1 MRAIWM
7 KRSISSSSWGDEEGH
22 FVRGDRSH
30 LIDPVVE
37 ITGPAANLVD
47 EWQNGETGTS
57 VSFYIDSSVAYFI
70 DGTMGFASS
79 FEHDGEAVS
88 FSDYTGRLDVMDHWF
103 TCVDGEEDAA

>member
-1 MRAIWM
+1 M
-7 KRSISSSSWGDEEGH
+7 
-22 FVRGDRSH
+22 
-30 LIDPVVE
+30 VE